1 MTKKQVKKMMKN
13 LNIKLLY
20 EDKNSLEYENSCYGN
35 PISFVFDKGILINI
49 YS

>member
-1 MTKKQVKKMMKN
+1 MTKKQVKKMMKE

-20 EDKNSLEYENSCYGN
+20 EDKITLEYENSCYGN
-35 PISFVFDKGILINI
+35 PISFVFDKGKLINI